1 MKRTTM
7 IAISIDAK
15 TKRRLDALA
24 AQEMRTRSGMLAWL
38 VNQEFTRR
46 VELHPTLAVAE
57 AEAEKAV

>member
-1 MKRTTM
+1 MKRTSM

-15 TKRRLDALA
+15 TKQRLDALA

-46 VELHPTLAVAE
+46 VEQFPTLAAV
-57 AEAEKAV
+57 EKEPVNE